1 MNKAE
6 EQVVSSFIDDL
17 EVILTDLKKQT
28 TYLKLSPEME
38 KAKNEALRILEKKLN
53 KLYKAS
59 SKDDLKK
66 VIKLKKLLNKI

>member
-6 EQVVSSFIDDL
+6 EQVVTSFIDDL
-17 EVILTDLKKQT
+17 EVVLTDLKKRT
-28 TYLKLSPEME
+28 AYLKLSPEME

-53 KLYKAS
+53 KLHKAS